1 MLVLTMEFQFK
12 KYLIDWLLIDQCT
25 DCNEDGKTDFFCN
38 SGYTEMLSG
47 ITNNYDYRHLQRLER
62 ENAQMGS
69 TTEIINKLKNE
80 TYLDYIF
87 LI

>member
-1 MLVLTMEFQFK
+1 
-12 KYLIDWLLIDQCT
+12 
-25 DCNEDGKTDFFCN
+25 
-38 SGYTEMLSG
+38 MLSG